1 MTAFFLVCFLGMQL
15 EGGIYFKNV
24 NHCVMYKDKLHNQV
38 VMKGQDEQKYQ
49 CMCKLVPNIDP
60 SKVKVY

>member
-1 MTAFFLVCFLGMQL
+1 
-15 EGGIYFKNV
+15 
-24 NHCVMYKDKLHNQV
+24 MYKDKLHNQV
-38 VMKGQDEQKYQ
+38 VMKGQDKQKYQ

>member
-1 MTAFFLVCFLGMQL
+1 MQL